1 MKELVCQ
8 VCQAKNRLGRYR
20 VRAQARCGR
29 CGSSLPEPRWVAVA
43 RNAYRYRYQIAA
55 AAVAVAGVAVYQYRE
70 QTPRVTRP
78 ESGWTAPSP
87 PDFAVKVAPPAQVRS
102 PGADLARLRPS
113 PPPVMTCVPVAVTSG
128 SFKIYTHQ
136 RGAAPLKLT
145 TPAGGDNYLV
155 KLVKA
160 GTKNV
165 VMSAYVSAGD
175 TQTFKVP
182 LGSYEIYYAQGKV
195 WCGEKESFG
204 RGSTRLVRLA
214 GNFEFTKEG
223 NTFVGHEIE
232 LIEQIA
238 GNLRSEEVSDDEFAS
253 LVPAGP
259 ADGQDA
265 SGGK

>member
-1 MKELVCQ
+1 M
-8 VCQAKNRLGRYR
+8 
-20 VRAQARCGR
+20 
-29 CGSSLPEPRWVAVA
+29 A

-55 AAVAVAGVAVYQYRE
+55 AAVAVAGVAVYQQWGE
-70 QTPRVTRP
+70 SPRVTRP
-78 ESGWTAPSP
+78 ESDWAPPSP
-87 PDFAVKVAPPAQVRS
+87 PNFAVKVAPPSQDRS
-102 PGADLARLRPS
+102 HGADLARLQPS
-113 PPPVMTCVPVAVTSG
+113 ALVMTCVPVAVTSG

-136 RGAAPLKLT
+136 RGVAPLKLT

-214 GNFEFTKEG
+214 GNFEFTKQG
-223 NTFVGHEIE
+223 NSFVGHEIE

-259 ADGQDA
+259 ADGQDV